1 MSNNL
6 AKQHSPYS
14 SWWSVQ
20 KTAVPLHIHL
30 VQSLPHWLKYLRS
43 FNAAPVSRQWGLLF
57 LQTLRG
63 FPAVRFS
70 LRCCYSHATRELC
83 FKQKMLRAWKSL
95 VGCSHSMLHTGA
107 SWFLTPKRVP
117 GQVLVSVATLMLL
130 LLQHPFGLPLPDLQ
144 WQLGTNPCRQ
154 RDAWQHFQEHKQ
166 WISLLLTSK
175 YFWNSTKLPSTSEGT
190 QVPLQLPGTPL
201 HLKSCLRDAA
211 ARAAVQ
217 EGHKLVGLFRK
228 GFALMQSL
236 LSQQAPEPSI
246 IRLLFVRANPSWA
259 CGGTT
264 RLTHSF
270 RSCFSIYLTL
280 ANLFKCKLRTSGL

>member
-117 GQVLVSVATLMLL
+117 GQVLVSVATLLLLL

-259 CGGTT
+259 MS
-264 RLTHSF
+264 LWWYHQTHPFLSVMLL
-270 RSCFSIYLTL
+270 YLF
-280 ANLFKCKLRTSGL
+280 NISQFIQV